1 MFLHI
6 ILRKGKISVKNLGVY
21 YGATLLDETDLV
33 ESTNGSKILLEYYG
47 NKKHSIDK
55 IKLRTFYGI
64 TIIKKEYKKD
74 EIKYEENT
82 IKRISTNE
90 SKIRNIIQIL
100 KTNKVT
106 PVGLNDVLTELL
118 KRPQY
123 QGE

>member
-1 MFLHI
+1 M
-6 ILRKGKISVKNLGVY
+6 KNLGVY

-33 ESTNGSKILLEYYG
+33 ESANNSKILLEYYG

-55 IKLRTFYGI
+55 IKLKTFYGI
-64 TIIKKEYKKD
+64 TIVKKEYGKD
-74 EIKYEENT
+74 EIKCETN
-82 IKRISTNE
+82 IINKISTNE
-90 SKIRNIIQIL
+90 NKIRNIIETL

-106 PVGLNDVLTELL
+106 PVALNDVLLELL

>member
-1 MFLHI
+1 V
-6 ILRKGKISVKNLGVY
+6 RNLGIY

-33 ESTNGSKILLEYYG
+33 ESASDNKILLEYYG

-55 IKLRTFYGI
+55 IKLKTFYGI
-64 TIIKKEYKKD
+64 TIVKKEYCKN
-74 EIKYEENT
+74 EIKYEKNS
-82 IKRISTNE
+82 IKKISTNE
-90 SKIRNIIQIL
+90 SKIRNIIETL

-106 PVGLNDVLTELL
+106 PVALNDVLLELL